1 MKKFFYHFCPLL
13 FLSSV
18 SLSGFGQS
26 KNMTGS
32 ISDNLLERFRTENAR
47 LDASSKALKN
57 AMNSTD
63 INTLAASTSGLAT
76 DDDFTY
82 RVKSKDITDQ
92 KRSGRCWLFTG
103 LNMLR
108 GQAINQ
114 HNLGEL
120 KLSQVYNF
128 FYDQLEKSNLFLQEV
143 IDSRDTP
150 FDDRRVEWLFNHPL
164 SDGGTFMG
172 VSDLVTKYGVVPDG
186 VMKETFTA
194 NNTSQFSKLLGW
206 KLREMGLELRQMAQ
220 DGASLDQIA
229 GRKENMLSEVYKML
243 VRAYGEPPTEFE
255 WSLRDSSGRPLEKK
269 KYTPTEFYQAV
280 FGNDLVNGYVMLM
293 NDPTRPYF
301 KMYEIDLDRHSYDGQ
316 NWKYLNLPMDDI
328 KKIAIESLKD
338 STMMYFSC
346 DVSKYLNSK
355 DGTLDEGNF
364 DYGSLLGTTFNMDK
378 RQRIMTGASA
388 SAHAMTLVG
397 VDVNKKGDPTR
408 WLIENSWGNTGHNG
422 FLISSDKC
430 MDEYLFRLVVEKKF
444 LPKKYTKI
452 LSEKATLLPAWDYMF

>member
-1 MKKFFYHFCPLL
+1 MKNKFIPLYS
-13 FLSSV
+13 FVLS
-18 SLSGFGQS
+18 LA
-26 KNMTGS
+26 MTGS
-32 ISDNLLERFRTENAR
+32 AFSQPATGAGNIDDNLLARFRNENSR
-47 LDASSKALKN
+47 PDQSSIALKN
-57 AMNSTD
+57 AMNATD
-63 INTLAASTSGLAT
+63 INTLAATVSGLST
-76 DDDFTY
+76 DDNFTY

-114 HNLGEL
+114 HNLGGL

-143 IDSRDTP
+143 IDSREMA
-150 FDDRRVEWLFNHPL
+150 FDNRRVEFLFNHPL

-172 VSDLVTKYGVVPDG
+172 VSDLVMKYGVVPDG
-186 VMKETFTA
+186 VMPETFTA

-206 KLREMGLELRQMAQ
+206 KLREMGLKLRQMAT
-220 DGASLDQIA
+220 DGASVEKLMEE
-229 GRKENMLSEVYKML
+229 KENMLSEVYRML

-255 WSLRDSSGRPLEKK
+255 WALSDNNGKLLEKK
-269 KYTPTEFYQAV
+269 KYTPKEFYQTV
-280 FGNDLVNGYVMLM
+280 FGNDLTNGYVMLM

-301 KMYEIDLDRHSYDGQ
+301 KMYEIDLDRHSYDGH

-328 KKIAIESLKD
+328 KKIAVESLKD

-355 DGTLDEGNF
+355 EGTLDEGNF
-364 DYGSLLGTTFNMDK
+364 DYESLLGTKFNMDK
-378 RQRIMTGASA
+378 RQRIITGASA

-397 VDVNKKGDPTR
+397 VDLNKEDEPTR
-408 WLIENSWGNTGHNG
+408 WLIENSWGRTGHNG
-422 FLISSDKC
+422 FLIASDKW
-430 MDEYLFRLVVEKKF
+430 MDEYLFRLVVEKRF
-444 LPKKYTKI
+444 LPKKYLKI
-452 LSEKATLLPAWDYMF
+452 LNEKATLLPAWDYMF